1 MKESGLIGRGRS
13 FDGPNFHERS
23 LVRLPVLEAAADGNA
38 EISLSSTTGS

>member
-1 MKESGLIGRGRS
+1 MKDSGLIGLRSS

-38 EISLSSTTGS
+38 EISLSSTIGS